1 MLILEPYYGG
11 SHRLFLQ
18 GLQEA
23 VPADYTLLTLPARK
37 WKMRMQLSAIW
48 FVDQIQLLPEGD
60 RLFDTVLC
68 STFVDVAVLRSL
80 LTSVSGWNHKALIS
94 TYFHENQFAYPVQ
107 QTDISMRQFTSINFT
122 TALASDRCAFN
133 SAYNMETFLRA
144 VRISLKR
151 ATDMNLDRC
160 VEEIRKKSIVLYP
173 GMDYSFIDLIENKED
188 DGGAPVI
195 VWNHRWEHDKGP
207 EEFFEAL
214 YLLQKK
220 EVLFRLVVL
229 GESFAN
235 SPECFAKA
243 QKQLTSETIHFGYA
257 ESREQYAALLHRG
270 DCLVSTARHEF
281 FGIAVLE
288 GIRAG
293 CYPLLPEDLSYP
305 ELYDGKFLYAPG
317 KLAQHLEKFLLNP
330 VRLSSDEAQGLT
342 EAFSWDK
349 CKKNYKKWLF
359 ANSDKLKKR

>member
-1 MLILEPYYGG
+1 MKRVLILEPYYGG

-18 GLQEA
+18 GLQET
-23 VPADYTLLTLPARK
+23 VQADYTLFTLPARK

-48 FVDQIQLLPEGD
+48 FVAQIQLLPEEE
-60 RLFDTVLC
+60 RSFDSVLC

-80 LTSVSGWNHKALIS
+80 LVSVPGWNRKALIN

-107 QTDISMRQFTSINFT
+107 KTDISIRQFTSINFT

-133 SAYNMETFLRA
+133 SVYNMESFLQA
-144 VRISLKR
+144 IHSSLKR
-151 ATDMNLDRC
+151 ATDMKLNSC
-160 VEEIRKKSIVLYP
+160 VDEIRKKSVVLYP
-173 GMDYSFIDLIENKED
+173 GMDYSFIDQAEKKGH

-220 EVLFRLVVL
+220 GVLFRLIVL

-235 SPECFAKA
+235 SPECFAEAEKRLA
-243 QKQLTSETIHFGYA
+243 SETIHFAYA
-257 ESREQYAALLHRG
+257 GSREEYAALLHQG
-270 DCLVSTARHEF
+270 DSIISTARHEF

-293 CYPLLPEDLSYP
+293 CYPLLPADLSYP
-305 ELYDGKFLYAPG
+305 ELYDEKFLYEPG

-330 VRLSSDEAQGLT
+330 ARLNMEEVQRLT
-342 EAFSWDK
+342 KAFAWSE
-349 CKKNYKKWLF
+349 CKEHYYKWLF
-359 ANSDKLKKR
+359 